1 MKEEKRN
8 VKKTLLTCL
17 CVGAVAA
24 SVAALPAVT
33 NTPDVS
39 IEANADTI
47 DIPITIPTSI
57 PTEVPTEI
65 LVAKTAEGVW
75 VDDGPSNGHWEFR
88 DTYTSRPTITSTV
101 VPTATVSYME
111 VNIEKNYPSAV
122 PSSAADKADDKDSDD
137 KVGWGGVSDKIKDTP
152 DGGEVDVDMNGQ
164 TNLPQDILS
173 DIAGKDIDL
182 VLDMGDGITWTING
196 KDVTDPKDIDLGVEV
211 DVSGIPVEVINNVTG
226 EISTVQISLKHN
238 GEFGF
243 TATLTIDLGSKN
255 DGYYA
260 NLYYYNPETNQLEFV
275 DYGKIEGGKADL
287 VFTHASD
294 WAIVIDKEPLGATED
309 ASTEAG
315 ITADGNSVEENGYVF
330 VIPVIAAAVL
340 GAAAAF
346 RKKARR

>member
-24 SVAALPAVT
+24 AVAALPAVT

-39 IEANADTI
+39 IEANADYVYV
-47 DIPITIPTSI
+47 PITVPTSI

-65 LVAKTAEGVW
+65 LVAITAERVW
-75 VDDGPSNGHWEFR
+75 VYDGPSTGHFEISHI
-88 DTYTSRPTITSTV
+88 YTSSPTVNSTVLPTTSTSFMSV
-101 VPTATVSYME
+101 YV
-111 VNIEKNYPSAV
+111 EKNTPSAV
-122 PSSAADKADDKDSDD
+122 PSAAADDKDSDD

-196 KDVTDPKDIDLGVEV
+196 KDVTDPKDIDLGV
-211 DVSGIPVEVINNVTG
+211 DINTSDIPVEVINNVTG
-226 EISTVQISLKHN
+226 EKSSIQISLKHN

-243 TATLTIDLGSKN
+243 TATLTIDLGASN
-255 DGYYA
+255 NGYYA
-260 NLYYYNPETNQLEFV
+260 NLFYYNPETGKLEFV
-275 DYGKIEGGKADL
+275 DYSKIDGGKADL

>member
-24 SVAALPAVT
+24 AVAALPAVT

-39 IEANADTI
+39 IEANADYVYV
-47 DIPITIPTSI
+47 PITDPTSI
-57 PTEVPTEI
+57 PTEVPT
-65 LVAKTAEGVW
+65 
-75 VDDGPSNGHWEFR
+75 
-88 DTYTSRPTITSTV
+88 TITTTTGSPAPAMVDGHFTFICDTTQKPTGV
-101 VPTATVSYME
+101 PTTVPTATVSYME
-111 VNIEKNYPSAV
+111 VYVEKNIPSAV
-122 PSSAADKADDKDSDD
+122 PSAAADDKDSDD

-196 KDVTDPKDIDLGVEV
+196 KGVTDPKDIDLGVEV

>member
-1 MKEEKRN
+1 MSSEKRN

-17 CVGAVAA
+17 CVGAVAVA
-24 SVAALPAVT
+24 VAALPAVT

-39 IEANADTI
+39 IEANADYVYV
-47 DIPITIPTSI
+47 PITVPTSI

-65 LVAKTAEGVW
+65 RVVKTAERVW
-75 VDDGPSNGHWEFR
+75 VDDGPSTGHFEISHI
-88 DTYTSRPTITSTV
+88 YTSSPTVNSTVLPTTSTSFMSV
-101 VPTATVSYME
+101 YV
-111 VNIEKNYPSAV
+111 EKNTPSAV
-122 PSSAADKADDKDSDD
+122 PSAAADDKDSDD

-164 TNLPQDILS
+164 TKVPQDILS

-196 KDVTDPKDIDLGVEV
+196 KDVTDPKDIDLNIKPNT
-211 DVSGIPVEVINNVTG
+211 DAIPVDVINNVTG
-226 EISTVQISLKHN
+226 EKESIQLSLSHN

-243 TATLTIDLGSKN
+243 TATLTIDLGASN
-255 DGYYA
+255 NGFYA
-260 NLYYYNPETNQLEFV
+260 NLFYYNPETGKLEFV
-275 DYGKIEGGKADL
+275 DYSKIDGGKADL

>member
-24 SVAALPAVT
+24 AVAALPAVT

-39 IEANADTI
+39 IEANADYVYV
-47 DIPITIPTSI
+47 PITDPTSI
-57 PTEVPTEI
+57 PTEVPT
-65 LVAKTAEGVW
+65 
-75 VDDGPSNGHWEFR
+75 
-88 DTYTSRPTITSTV
+88 TITTMYTEMNYTQIPTV
-101 VPTATVSYME
+101 YPTSVPTATVSYME
-111 VNIEKNYPSAV
+111 VYVEKNIPSAV
-122 PSSAADKADDKDSDD
+122 PSAAADDKDSDD
-137 KVGWGGVSDKIKDTP
+137 KVGWGGVSDKIKDTT

>member
-1 MKEEKRN
+1 MKEDKRN
-8 VKKTLLTCL
+8 VKKMLLTCL

-24 SVAALPAVT
+24 AVAALPAVT

-39 IEANADTI
+39 IEANADYVYV
-47 DIPITIPTSI
+47 PITVPTAI

-65 LVAKTAEGVW
+65 RVAITGEQVW
-75 VDDGPSNGHWEFR
+75 VDDSMGGHYE
-88 DTYTSRPTITSTV
+88 DYYEYTSRPTVNSTV
-101 VPTATVSYME
+101 LPTTNTSFMSVY
-111 VNIEKNYPSAV
+111 VDKTTPSAV
-122 PSSAADKADDKDSDD
+122 PSSAADDKDSDD

-152 DGGEVDVDMNGQ
+152 DGGVVDVDMNGQ
-164 TNLPQDILS
+164 TKLPQEILS
-173 DIAGKDIDL
+173 DISGRDIDL
-182 VLDMGDGITWTING
+182 ILDMGDGITWTING
-196 KDVTDPKDIDLGVEV
+196 NDVTDPNDIDFGV
-211 DVSGIPVEVINNVTG
+211 DINTSDIPADVINNVTG
-226 EISTVQISLKHN
+226 EKNTIQISLKHN

-243 TATLTIDLGSKN
+243 TATLTIDLGASN
-255 DGYYA
+255 NGFYA
-260 NLYYYNPETNQLEFV
+260 NLFYYNPETGKLEFV
-275 DYGKIEGGKADL
+275 DYSKIDGGKADL

-340 GAAAAF
+340 GVSAAAF